1 MSLFGSLIVML
12 VLLLLSDLQ
21 GRQYIL
27 QVLEEAVLRSKE
39 RIRGGAEPSCLL
51 DFWTQQ
57 ILTECQV
64 RLDCDYVLIAHLL
77 PFDYSAVV
85 RSAGLLDLRT
95 QQILTECQVPNVLC
109 NVTVKTLCTCSAAG
123 LMNAADPQC
132 VTGSEVRACKC
143 TTHE

>member
-1 MSLFGSLIVML
+1 MPLFASLIAML

-64 RLDCDYVLIAHLL
+64 R
-77 PFDYSAVV
+77 
-85 RSAGLLDLRT
+85 GLLFDT
-95 QQILTECQVPNVLC
+95 P
-109 NVTVKTLCTCSAAG
+109 VKTLCRCPAAG
-123 LMNAADPQC
+123 LVDAADPQC
-132 VTGSEVRACKC
+132 VTASEVRACKC
-143 TTHE
+143 TTRE